1 MTTANTITILACIL
15 FAMMGY
21 LVGYLCGFC
30 DGMKRYV
37 NEYLTGRR
45 KPMTFIKVV
54 GENLQMKRSVPELMN
69 DLVDMYKYH
78 YEEACNEDLRNSE
91 DANDIYEV
99 GKHDG
104 AVEAIGSLIKSVFG
118 SKGQE
123 LLDKKVTNKHKEND
137 DVL

>member
-1 MTTANTITILACIL
+1 
-15 FAMMGY
+15 
-21 LVGYLCGFC
+21 
-30 DGMKRYV
+30 
-37 NEYLTGRR
+37 
-45 KPMTFIKVV
+45 MTFIKVV

-78 YEEACNEDLRNSE
+78 FEEACNEDLRNSE
-91 DANDIYEV
+91 DVNDIYEV

-123 LLDKKVTNKHKEND
+123 LLDKKVTNKHKESD